1 MKITFLLLDDN
12 HKLFMSEKYHR
23 SLPCLSSLL
32 LKTRTNFLLFNE
44 NLLVLLENRVHLLVG
59 VAPTDTTN
67 LKTGRKDLLLTAGKE
82 STGDLSRSSYLPSSI
97 TKAVLS

>member
-1 MKITFLLLDDN
+1 MKITFLLLNDN
-12 HKLFMSEKYHR
+12 HKLFTSEKYHS
-23 SLPCLSSLL
+23 SLPCLSGLL

-59 VAPTDTTN
+59 VAPKDTPN

-82 STGDLSRSSYLPSSI
+82 STGDLS
-97 TKAVLS
+97 